1 MITYWQ
7 HTPYPAGLLE
17 KMKEEHSSDLE
28 EQRQIQVPTNLTI
41 LCPSSRGKKD
51 LQASIQGTDK
61 DYIRKTA
68 LTQLTMSLNCF
79 WSSPVLGFTK
89 LIPILLFQTSIT
101 WAFSNLNFKIY
112 LIFSQ
117 NFLKWTVAIPLPS
130 SFSYIYRI
138 LGSILTLEKEVL
150 LLEEKKKISTR
161 NLHIMRLHLVYLTN
175 LSIGVK

>member
-7 HTPYPAGLLE
+7 HTPHPAGLLE

-28 EQRQIQVPTNLTI
+28 EQRQIQSPTSLKI
-41 LCPSSRGKKD
+41 LCPSSKGEKKN
-51 LQASIQGTDK
+51 LHASTHGTGADC
-61 DYIRKTA
+61 IRKTV

-89 LIPILLFQTSIT
+89 LIPILLFQTSII
-101 WAFSNLNFKIY
+101 WEFSNPDFRIY
-112 LIFSQ
+112 LIFFQ

-138 LGSILTLEKEVL
+138 LGSILNLKKKIVSW
-150 LLEEKKKISTR
+150 EEKK
-161 NLHIMRLHLVYLTN
+161 N
-175 LSIGVK
+175 